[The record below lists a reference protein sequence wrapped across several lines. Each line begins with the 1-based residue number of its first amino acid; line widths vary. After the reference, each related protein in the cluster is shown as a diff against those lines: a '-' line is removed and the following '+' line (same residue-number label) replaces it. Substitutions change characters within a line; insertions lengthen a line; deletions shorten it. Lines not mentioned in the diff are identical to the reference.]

1 VYPQFYPVEAGSTHN
16 LAFQTLPEFFSE
28 SPDYT
33 VVAQDEVEVQD
44 IQNAPA
50 VSMGA
55 FLMAVGEM
63 NTFPTISI
71 YTRHGYDRKHTRLL
85 YMNRAALRVWKA
97 MGMHPRQIGTQHR
110 PPHSAVL
117 AFGMPFNDDAV
128 SRKIGLNSCANPYC
142 L

>member
-1 VYPQFYPVEAGSTHN
+1 MYPQFYPVEGSTHN

-63 NTFPTISI
+63 NTFPRSVSTRVMAMIASI
-71 YTRHGYDRKHTRLL
+71 HGCF
-85 YMNRAALRVWKA
+85 
-97 MGMHPRQIGTQHR
+97 I
-110 PPHSAVL
+110 
-117 AFGMPFNDDAV
+117 
-128 SRKIGLNSCANPYC
+128 
-142 L
+142 